1 MYTSLKAISR
11 ATLLHLSLNPLLSIG
26 VRASTATATTTSPNL
41 RSHSAFYPICPSY
54 NLYHPTQSSSIHN
67 RTQEHTFSTS
77 ATMSTDPT
85 SNESQSQ
92 HHRPQEEAQEQEQE
106 EQNKPILA
114 LPEAPSA
121 ESGAT
126 QIDMS
131 SGGSTVKLD
140 ALGPL
145 VVNQDGTLSRI
156 ANWEQMT
163 EIERRNTLRVLGK
176 RNKLRLDTLKGARAE
191 SEKETDEGK

>member
-11 ATLLHLSLNPLLSIG
+11 ATLLHLSLNPLFSTG
-26 VRASTATATTTSPNL
+26 VRAATTTSPNL
-41 RSHSAFYPICPSY
+41 RSYSALYPTCPSG
-54 NLYHPTQSSSIHN
+54 NLYHPTHLSSIHIRN
-67 RTQEHTFSTS
+67 QEHTYSTS
-77 ATMSTDPT
+77 ATMSADPASP

-92 HHRPQEEAQEQEQE
+92 HQRQQEEEQEQEQ

-121 ESGAT
+121 ESQAT
-126 QIDMS
+126 QIDVS
-131 SGGSTVKLD
+131 GGGSTVKLD

-145 VVNQDGTLSRI
+145 VVNQDGSLSRI

-176 RNKLRLDTLKGARAE
+176 RNKLRLNALKGAE
-191 SEKETDEGK
+191 GEKEEGK

>member
-26 VRASTATATTTSPNL
+26 VRASTATAISPNL
-41 RSHSAFYPICPSY
+41 RSYSALYPICPSY
-54 NLYHPTQSSSIHN
+54 NLYHPTQISSIHHRN
-67 RTQEHTFSTS
+67 QEHSFSTS
-77 ATMSTDPT
+77 ASMSADSA

-92 HHRPQEEAQEQEQE
+92 YHRQPEEQQEQDQEQD
-106 EQNKPILA
+106 QNKPILA

-121 ESGAT
+121 DAQAT
-126 QIDMS
+126 QLDVS
-131 SGGSTVKLD
+131 GGGSTVKLD

-176 RNKLRLDTLKGARAE
+176 RNKLRLDTLKAAE
-191 SEKETDEGK
+191 GEKDEGK

>member
-11 ATLLHLSLNPLLSIG
+11 VTILHLSLNPLLSIG
-26 VRASTATATTTSPNL
+26 VRASTATAISPNL
-41 RSHSAFYPICPSY
+41 RSYSALYPICPSY
-54 NLYHPTQSSSIHN
+54 NLYHPTQISSVHN
-67 RTQEHTFSTS
+67 RNQEHTFSTS
-77 ATMSTDPT
+77 ATMSADSA

-92 HHRPQEEAQEQEQE
+92 YHRQPEVQQEQEQD
-106 EQNKPILA
+106 QNKPVLA

-121 ESGAT
+121 DSQAT
-126 QIDMS
+126 QLDVS
-131 SGGSTVKLD
+131 GGGSTVKLD

-176 RNKLRLDTLKGARAE
+176 RNKLRLDTLKAAE
-191 SEKETDEGK
+191 GEKDEGK

>member
-26 VRASTATATTTSPNL
+26 VRASTATATATSPNL
-41 RSHSAFYPICPSY
+41 RSYSAFYPICPSY

-67 RTQEHTFSTS
+67 RTQEHTYSTS
-77 ATMSTDPT
+77 ATMSTAA

-92 HHRPQEEAQEQEQE
+92 HQHQRPQEEAQEQE

-126 QIDMS
+126 QLDVS
-131 SGGSTVKLD
+131 GGGSTVKLD

-176 RNKLRLDTLKGARAE
+176 RNKLRLDTLKGAGVE
-191 SEKETDEGK
+191 SEKEKDEGK